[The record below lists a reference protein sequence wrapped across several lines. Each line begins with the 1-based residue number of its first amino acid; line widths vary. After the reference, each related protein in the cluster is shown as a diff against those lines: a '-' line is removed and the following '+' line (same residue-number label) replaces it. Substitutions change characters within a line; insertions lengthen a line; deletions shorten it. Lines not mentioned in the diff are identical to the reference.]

1 MDKSGHSLP
10 RERIHLIYA
19 DPAGFSFRSLVM
31 TCSGGGNTFA
41 VTRANDCTLEARTTL
56 GTQVWSNVIKASC
69 PGVDK
74 LLTDEITLSGR
85 DAVFETA
92 LAAAVSL

>member
-1 MDKSGHSLP
+1 VGEST
-10 RERIHLIYA
+10 
-19 DPAGFSFRSLVM
+19 FS
-31 TCSGGGNTFA
+31 
-41 VTRANDCTLEARTTL
+41 VTRADDGTLEARASL
-56 GTQVWSNVIKASC
+56 GAQKVSHVVKASC

-92 LAAAVSL
+92 LTAGALL